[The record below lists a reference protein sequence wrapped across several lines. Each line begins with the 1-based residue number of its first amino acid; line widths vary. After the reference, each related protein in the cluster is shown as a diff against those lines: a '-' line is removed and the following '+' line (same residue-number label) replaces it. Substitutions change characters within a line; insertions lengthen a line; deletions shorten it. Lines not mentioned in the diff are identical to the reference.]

1 MESRALV
8 LHWTFDASE
17 RAIDVE
23 TGGVAEAACHVN
35 GMLGKGHGSAD
46 GRGYF
51 LLDGGSLSLRRLYR
65 EQLEHWS
72 TANVAR
78 LVVPWISTDTSSCR
92 RCRLSDDTSRM
103 LTRPCDE
110 NGRDYMT
117 GRCTS
122 GEFEGR
128 SEL

>member
-8 LHWTFDASE
+8 LHWTFDALE
-17 RAIDVE
+17 TAIDVE

-35 GMLGKGHGSAD
+35 CMLGRGHGSAD
-46 GRGYF
+46 GTGYF

-65 EQLEHWS
+65 EQLEYWS
-72 TANVAR
+72 PANVAR

-92 RCRLSDDTSRM
+92 RCRLSDDTSQM
-103 LTRPCDE
+103 LIRPCDE
-110 NGRDYMT
+110 NGRDYLT

-122 GEFEGR
+122 GESEGR

>member
-1 MESRALV
+1 M
-8 LHWTFDASE
+8 
-17 RAIDVE
+17 E
-23 TGGVAEAACHVN
+23 TGGVAEAICHVSC
-35 GMLGKGHGSAD
+35 MLGKGHVSAD
-46 GRGYF
+46 GTGYF

-92 RCRLSDDTSRM
+92 RCRLSDDASRM
-103 LTRPCDE
+103 LIRPCDE
-110 NGRDYMT
+110 NGRDC
-117 GRCTS
+117 CTS
-122 GEFEGR
+122 GESEGR

>member
-1 MESRALV
+1 M
-8 LHWTFDASE
+8 
-17 RAIDVE
+17 E

-35 GMLGKGHGSAD
+35 CIQGKGHVSAD
-46 GRGYF
+46 GTGYF
-51 LLDGGSLSLRRLYR
+51 PLDGGSLSLRRLYR

-72 TANVAR
+72 PANVAR

-103 LTRPCDE
+103 LIRSCDE
-110 NGRDYMT
+110 NGRDYLT

-122 GEFEGR
+122 GESEGR

>member
-1 MESRALV
+1 M
-8 LHWTFDASE
+8 
-17 RAIDVE
+17 E
-23 TGGVAEAACHVN
+23 TGGVAEAAYHVN
-35 GMLGKGHGSAD
+35 CMLGRGHGSAD
-46 GRGYF
+46 GTGYF

-103 LTRPCDE
+103 FNRPCDE
-110 NGRDYMT
+110 NCRDYLT
-117 GRCTS
+117 GRLHFWRIRGT
-122 GEFEGR
+122 E
-128 SEL
+128 

>member
-17 RAIDVE
+17 SAIDVE
-23 TGGVAEAACHVN
+23 TGGVAEAACHMN
-35 GMLGKGHGSAD
+35 CWGHGSAD
-46 GRGYF
+46 GTGYF

-65 EQLEHWS
+65 VQLEQWS

-78 LVVPWISTDTSSCR
+78 LVVHWISTDTSNCR

-103 LTRPCDE
+103 LIGPCDE
-110 NGRDYMT
+110 NGRDYLI

-122 GEFEGR
+122 GESEGR

>member
-1 MESRALV
+1 M
-8 LHWTFDASE
+8 
-17 RAIDVE
+17 E

-35 GMLGKGHGSAD
+35 CMLGRGHGSAD
-46 GRGYF
+46 GTGYF
-51 LLDGGSLSLRRLYR
+51 PLDGGSLSLRRLYR
-65 EQLEHWS
+65 VQLEHWS

-103 LTRPCDE
+103 LIGPCDE
-110 NGRDYMT
+110 NCRDYLT

>member
-1 MESRALV
+1 M
-8 LHWTFDASE
+8 
-17 RAIDVE
+17 E
-23 TGGVAEAACHVN
+23 TGGVAEAICHVN
-35 GMLGKGHGSAD
+35 CMLGRGHGSAD
-46 GRGYF
+46 GTGYF

-72 TANVAR
+72 PANVAR

-103 LTRPCDE
+103 LIRPCDE
-110 NGRDYMT
+110 NDRDYST

>member
-17 RAIDVE
+17 SAIDVE
-23 TGGVAEAACHVN
+23 TGGVAEAACHSR

-46 GRGYF
+46 GTGYF
-51 LLDGGSLSLRRLYR
+51 LLDGGSLSLRHLYH

-72 TANVAR
+72 TAHVAR

-103 LTRPCDE
+103 LIRPCDE
-110 NGRDYMT
+110 NGRDC
-117 GRCTS
+117 CTS